1 MMKQSLQ
8 LKLGQ
13 QLTLTPQLQLA
24 IRLLQ
29 LPVLDLQAELR
40 EALEKNLMLEMDDG
54 FELAPPK
61 GTQQIPSDS
70 ADRGTATTGPENE
83 AGSTTEFPDAYRE
96 ELPYADVSEF
106 GTSYG
111 GNAPDDAEDQRDY
124 ADHAGAS
131 LRDHLL
137 AQLDVAFPEGDRKY
151 IATMLIDA
159 IDDDGY
165 LTESLEEICTSLAP
179 ELVTDAD
186 EVERVL
192 ACVQRFDPL
201 GVGARDLSECLLLQ
215 LAPFAPDT
223 PGLELVRRLAAD
235 CLAELGEQDYAA
247 IRRRLGC
254 SAEDLEHAVALLRS
268 LNPRPGSAADTRPPE
283 YIVPDVFVRRGN
295 DGWQVEINPAIAP
308 RLRVNTAYAGC
319 LGRGGE
325 YSTLRTQL
333 QEARWLVKSLEIRN
347 ETLIRVARAI
357 VAHQQDF
364 LERGEE
370 GMRPLVLREI
380 ADTLELHESTVSRA
394 TTGKYMHTPRGVI
407 EFRYFFSSQVAGSD
421 GESVSSTAIRARIRK
436 LISEENPQKPLSDS
450 ALTRMLVSEGIEVA
464 RRTVAKYRESMGFP
478 SSNDR
483 RRVAIR

>member
-13 QLTLTPQLQLA
+13 QLTLTPQLQMA

-40 EALEKNLMLEMDDG
+40 EALEKNVMLEMDDG
-54 FELAPPK
+54 LELAPAK
-61 GTQQIPSDS
+61 GEQKTPSDALRETS
-70 ADRGTATTGPENE
+70 AEQSGESGTDTPERFDNDV
-83 AGSTTEFPDAYRE
+83 S
-96 ELPYADVSEF
+96 YADVSDF
-106 GTSYG
+106 GSGYSG
-111 GNAPDDAEDQRDY
+111 SGQSRDDGEDQRDY
-124 ADHAGAS
+124 ADVSGSS
-131 LRDHLL
+131 LRDHLI

-151 IATMLIDA
+151 IATMLVDA

-165 LTESLEEICTSLAP
+165 LTESLEDICSNLAP
-179 ELVTDAD
+179 ELITDVD

-223 PGLELVRRLAAD
+223 PDLDLVRRLAAE
-235 CLAELGEQDYAA
+235 CLAELGEQDYAT

-254 SAEDLEHAVALLRS
+254 TAEQLEHAVALLRS
-268 LNPRPGSAADTRPPE
+268 LNPRPGGAADTRPPE
-283 YIVPDVFVRRGN
+283 YIVPDVFVRREGS
-295 DGWQVEINPAIAP
+295 GWRVDVNPAIAP
-308 RLRVNTAYAGC
+308 RLRVNAAYAGS

-357 VAHQQDF
+357 VSHQEQF

-380 ADTLELHESTVSRA
+380 ADALELHESTVSRA
-394 TTGKYMHTPRGVI
+394 TTGKYMHTPRGVY
-407 EFRYFFSSQVAGSD
+407 EFRYFFSSQVSGSD
-421 GESVSSTAIRARIRK
+421 GESISSTAIRARIRK
-436 LISEENPQKPLSDS
+436 LIADEDPGKPLSDS
-450 ALTRMLVSEGIEVA
+450 ALTRALVQEGVEVA

-478 SSNDR
+478 SSNER
-483 RRVAIR
+483 RRVTIR

>member
-8 LKLGQ
+8 IRLGQ
-13 QLTLTPQLQLA
+13 QLTLTPQLQMA

-40 EALEKNLMLEMDDG
+40 DALEKNLMLEMDDG
-54 FELAPPK
+54 LELAPPK
-61 GTQQIPSDS
+61 GEQHGPSEAHAS
-70 ADRGTATTGPENE
+70 SEPGASGETA
-83 AGSTTEFPDAYRE
+83 AQDDYRE
-96 ELPYADVSEF
+96 DLSYADVSEF
-106 GTSYG
+106 GAGFG
-111 GNAPDDAEDQRDY
+111 GQSSGEGDDQRDY
-124 ADHAGAS
+124 ADASGTS
-131 LRDHLL
+131 LREHLL
-137 AQLDVAFPEGDRKY
+137 AQLDVAFPEGDRKFV
-151 IATMLIDA
+151 ATMLIDA

-165 LTESLEEICTSLAP
+165 LTESLEEICANLAP
-179 ELVTDAD
+179 ELVTDVD

-192 ACVQRFDPL
+192 AFVQRFDPL

-215 LAPFAPDT
+215 LAQFAPDT
-223 PGLELVRRLAAD
+223 PGLDLVRRLAAE

-254 SAEDLEHAVALLRS
+254 GVEDLEIAVALLRS
-268 LNPRPGSAADTRPPE
+268 LSPRPGSAVDTRPPE
-283 YIVPDVFVRRGN
+283 YVVPDVFVRRAA
-295 DGWQVEINPAIAP
+295 DEWLVEVNPAIAP
-308 RLRVNTAYAGC
+308 RLRVNTAYAGS
-319 LGRGGE
+319 LGRNGE

-347 ETLIRVARAI
+347 ETLVRVARAI
-357 VAHQQDF
+357 VSHQQAF
-364 LERGEE
+364 LERGEA

-380 ADTLELHESTVSRA
+380 AEALELHESTVSRA
-394 TTGKYMHTPRGVI
+394 TTGKYMHTPRGVF

-436 LISEENPQKPLSDS
+436 LIAEENPEKPLSDS
-450 ALTRMLVSEGIEVA
+450 ALTRLLVSEGIEVA

-478 SSNDR
+478 SSNER

>member
-8 LKLGQ
+8 IKLGQ
-13 QLTLTPQLQLA
+13 QLTLTPQLQMA

-40 EALEKNLMLEMDDG
+40 DALEKNLMLEMDDG
-54 FELAPPK
+54 LELAPPK
-61 GTQQIPSDS
+61 GEQHGPSD
-70 ADRGTATTGPENE
+70 AHAGNE
-83 AGSTTEFPDAYRE
+83 PDAGGETAAQDDYRE
-96 ELPYADVSEF
+96 DLSYAEVSEF
-106 GTSYG
+106 GSG
-111 GNAPDDAEDQRDY
+111 FSGQSRGEGDDQRDY
-124 ADHAGAS
+124 ADVSGTS
-131 LRDHLL
+131 LREHLL
-137 AQLDVAFPEGDRKY
+137 AQLDVAFPEGDRKFV
-151 IATMLIDA
+151 ATMLIDA

-165 LTESLEEICTSLAP
+165 LTESLEEICANLAP
-179 ELVTDAD
+179 ELVTDVD

-215 LAPFAPDT
+215 LAQFAPDT
-223 PGLELVRRLAAD
+223 PGLDLVRRLAAE

-254 SAEDLEHAVALLRS
+254 GAEALEIAVALLRS
-268 LNPRPGSAADTRPPE
+268 LSPRPGSAVDTRPPE
-283 YIVPDVFVRRGN
+283 YVVPDVFVRRAG
-295 DGWQVEINPAIAP
+295 DAWLVEVNPAIAP
-308 RLRVNTAYAGC
+308 RLRVNTAYAGS
-319 LGRGGE
+319 LGRNGE

-347 ETLIRVARAI
+347 ETLVRVARAI
-357 VAHQQDF
+357 VSHQQAF

-380 ADTLELHESTVSRA
+380 AEALELHESTVSRA
-394 TTGKYMHTPRGVI
+394 TTGKYMHTPRGVF

-436 LISEENPQKPLSDS
+436 LISEENPEKPLSDS
-450 ALTRMLVSEGIEVA
+450 ALTRLLVSEGIEVA

-478 SSNDR
+478 SSNER

>member
-8 LKLGQ
+8 IRLGQ
-13 QLTLTPQLQLA
+13 QLTLTPQLQMA

-40 EALEKNLMLEMDDG
+40 DALEKNLMLEMDDG
-54 FELAPPK
+54 LELAPPR
-61 GTQQIPSDS
+61 GEQHGPSDALAGNDPVS
-70 ADRGTATTGPENE
+70 AGETPSQDN
-83 AGSTTEFPDAYRE
+83 YRE
-96 ELPYADVSEF
+96 DLSYAEVSEF
-106 GTSYG
+106 GSG
-111 GNAPDDAEDQRDY
+111 FGSQSRGEGDDQRDY
-124 ADHAGAS
+124 ADASGTS
-131 LRDHLL
+131 LREHLL
-137 AQLDVAFPEGDRKY
+137 AQLDVAFPEGDRKF

-165 LTESLEEICTSLAP
+165 LTESLAEICANLAP
-179 ELVTDAD
+179 ELETDVD

-201 GVGARDLSECLLLQ
+201 GIGARDLSECLLLQ
-215 LAPFAPDT
+215 LAQFAPDT
-223 PGLELVRRLAAD
+223 PGLDLVRRLAAE

-254 SAEDLEHAVALLRS
+254 GAEDLEIAVALLRS
-268 LNPRPGSAADTRPPE
+268 LSPRPGSAVDTRPPE
-283 YIVPDVFVRRGN
+283 YVVPDVFVRRSA
-295 DGWQVEINPAIAP
+295 DEWLVEVNPAIAP
-308 RLRVNTAYAGC
+308 RLRVNTTYAGS
-319 LGRGGE
+319 LGRNGE

-347 ETLIRVARAI
+347 ETLVRVARAI
-357 VAHQQDF
+357 VSHQQAF

-380 ADTLELHESTVSRA
+380 AEALELHESTVSRA
-394 TTGKYMHTPRGVI
+394 TTGKYMHTPRGVF

-436 LISEENPQKPLSDS
+436 LISEENPEKPLSDS

-478 SSNDR
+478 SSNER

>member
-13 QLTLTPQLQLA
+13 QLTLTPQLQMA

-54 FELAPPK
+54 LELAPLK
-61 GTQQIPSDS
+61 GEQRTPSDAS
-70 ADRGTATTGPENE
+70 AGDSAE
-83 AGSTTEFPDAYRE
+83 APAEQASQDEYRE
-96 ELPYADVSEF
+96 ELPYADVSEYGAGF
-106 GTSYG
+106 GG
-111 GNAPDDAEDQRDY
+111 QGRQDGEDQRDY
-124 ADHAGAS
+124 ADVSGSS

-137 AQLDVAFPEGDRKY
+137 GQLDIAFPEGDRKF

-165 LTESLEEICTSLAP
+165 LTEPLEEICANLAP
-179 ELVTDAD
+179 ELETDVD

-223 PGLELVRRLAAD
+223 PGLDLVRRLAAE
-235 CLAELGEQDYAA
+235 CLEALGEQDYGA
-247 IRRRLGC
+247 IRRRLAC
-254 SAEDLEHAVALLRS
+254 SAEDLENAVALLRS
-268 LNPRPGSAADTRPPE
+268 LNPRPGTAADTRPPE
-283 YIVPDVFVRRGN
+283 YIVPDVFVRRGER
-295 DGWQVEINPAIAP
+295 GWQVEINPAIAP
-308 RLRVNTAYAGC
+308 RLRVNTAYAGS
-319 LGRGGE
+319 LGRSGE
-325 YSTLRTQL
+325 YSTLRSQL

-357 VAHQQDF
+357 VSHQESF

-380 ADTLELHESTVSRA
+380 AEALELHESTVSRA
-394 TTGKYMHTPRGVI
+394 TTGKYMHTPRGVY

-436 LISEENPQKPLSDS
+436 LISEENPEKPLSDS
-450 ALTRMLVSEGIEVA
+450 ALTRMLVAEGIEVA
-464 RRTVAKYRESMGFP
+464 RRTVAKYRESLGFP
-478 SSNDR
+478 SSTER

>member
-1 MMKQSLQ
+1 MIKQSLQ

-13 QLTLTPQLQLA
+13 QLTLTPQLQMA

-54 FELAPPK
+54 LELEPPR
-61 GTQQIPSDS
+61 GEARNPPETVS
-70 ADRGTATTGPENE
+70 AENGATN
-83 AGSTTEFPDAYRE
+83 TETSSGEEFRE
-96 ELPYADVSEF
+96 ELSYAEVSDY

-111 GNAPDDAEDQRDY
+111 GHGGREDGEDQRDY
-124 ADHAGAS
+124 ADVSGTS

-137 AQLDVAFPEGDRKY
+137 AQLDVTFPEGDRKL

-165 LTESLEEICTSLAP
+165 LTEPLEEICSNLAP
-179 ELVTDAD
+179 DLETDVD

-201 GVGARDLSECLLLQ
+201 GIGARDLSECLLLQ
-215 LAPFAPDT
+215 LAPFDPDT
-223 PGLELVRRLAAD
+223 PGLDLVRRLAAD
-235 CLAELGEQDYAA
+235 CLVELGEQDYSA
-247 IRRRLGC
+247 IRRRLSC
-254 SAEDLEHAVALLRS
+254 SVDQLELAVAMLRS

-283 YIVPDVFVRRGN
+283 YIVPDVFVRRSGDN
-295 DGWQVEINPAIAP
+295 WLVEINPAIAP

-319 LGRGGE
+319 LGRTGE

-357 VAHQQDF
+357 VAHQHAF

-380 ADTLELHESTVSRA
+380 AEALELHESTISRA
-394 TTGKYMHTPRGVI
+394 TTGKFMHTPRGVF
-407 EFRYFFSSQVAGSD
+407 EFRYFFSSQVAGSH

-436 LISEENPQKPLSDS
+436 HIAEEDPQKPLSDS
-450 ALTRMLVSEGIEVA
+450 ALTRLLVSEGIEVA

-483 RRVAIR
+483 RKVAIR

>member
-13 QLTLTPQLQLA
+13 QLTLTPQLQMA

-29 LPVLDLQAELR
+29 LPVMDLQAELR

-54 FELAPPK
+54 VELEPPQGEQQNPPGAGAGGNAEAPEETPP
-61 GTQQIPSDS
+61 QDQ
-70 ADRGTATTGPENE
+70 
-83 AGSTTEFPDAYRE
+83 YRE
-96 ELPYADVSEF
+96 DLPYADVSEYGAPGF
-106 GTSYG
+106 GG
-111 GNAPDDAEDQRDY
+111 QGRPDADEQRDY
-124 ADHAGAS
+124 ADVSGTS

-137 AQLDVAFPEGDRKY
+137 AQLDVVFPEGDRKF

-165 LTESLEEICTSLAP
+165 LTEDLEEICQSLAP
-179 ELVTDAD
+179 DLETDVD

-201 GVGARDLSECLLLQ
+201 GIGARDLSECLLLQ
-215 LAPFAPDT
+215 LAPFAPET
-223 PGLELVRRLAAD
+223 PGLDLVRRLAAD
-235 CLAELGEQDYAA
+235 CLEALGEQDYGA

-254 SAEDLEHAVALLRS
+254 SAEDLENAVALLRS

-283 YIVPDVFVRRGN
+283 YIVPDVFVRRSEH
-295 DGWQVEINPAIAP
+295 GWQVEINPAIAP

-319 LGRGGE
+319 LGRSGE
-325 YSTLRTQL
+325 YSTLRSQL

-357 VAHQQDF
+357 VAHQQAF
-364 LERGEE
+364 LERGEV

-380 ADTLELHESTVSRA
+380 AEALELHESTVSRA
-394 TTGKYMHTPRGVI
+394 TTGKYMHTPRGVY
-407 EFRYFFSSQVAGSD
+407 EFRYFFSSQVSGSD

-436 LISEENPQKPLSDS
+436 LISEENPGKPLSDS
-450 ALTRMLVSEGIEVA
+450 ALTRILIAEGIEVA

-478 SSNDR
+478 SSNER

>member
-1 MMKQSLQ
+1 MIKQTLQ
-8 LKLGQ
+8 LKLSQ
-13 QLTLTPQLQLA
+13 QLTLTPQLQMA

-40 EALEKNLMLEMDDG
+40 EALENNLMLEMDDG
-54 FELAPPK
+54 LELAPPK
-61 GTQQIPSDS
+61 GEQQRPSDS
-70 ADRGTATTGPENE
+70 AAE
-83 AGSTTEFPDAYRE
+83 AEPAAEPPGEGEAYRE
-96 ELPYADVSEF
+96 DLPYADVPDYP
-106 GTSYG
+106 GSYG
-111 GNAPDDAEDQRDY
+111 GAGRGEGDEQRDY
-124 ADHAGAS
+124 ADASGSS

-137 AQLDVAFPEGDRKY
+137 AQLDVTMPEGDRKM

-165 LTESLEEICTSLAP
+165 LQDSLEEICANLEP
-179 ELVTDAD
+179 EIHSDVD
-186 EVERVL
+186 EIERVL

-201 GVGARDLSECLLLQ
+201 GVGARDLCECLLLQ

-223 PGLELVRRLAAD
+223 PGLDLARRLAAE

-254 SAEDLEHAVALLRS
+254 DVEELESAVALLRS
-268 LNPRPGSAADTRPPE
+268 LNPRPGGAADSRPPE
-283 YIVPDVFVRRGN
+283 YVVPDVFVRRVE
-295 DGWQVEINPAIAP
+295 DEWQVEINPAIAP
-308 RLRVNTAYAGC
+308 RLRVNAAYAGC
-319 LGRGGE
+319 LGRSGE
-325 YSTLRTQL
+325 YSTLRSQL

-347 ETLIRVARAI
+347 ETLLRVARAI
-357 VAHQQDF
+357 VGHQQAF

-380 ADTLELHESTVSRA
+380 AETLELHESTVSRA
-394 TTGKYMHTPRGVI
+394 TTGKFMHTPRGVF

-436 LISEENPQKPLSDS
+436 LIADEDPAKPLSDS
-450 ALTRMLVSEGIEVA
+450 ALARVLAGEGIEVA

-478 SSNDR
+478 SSNER

>member
-40 EALEKNLMLEMDDG
+40 EALEKNVMLEMDDG
-54 FELAPPK
+54 LELAPPK
-61 GTQQIPSDS
+61 GEQQVPSDS
-70 ADRGTATTGPENE
+70 IQGNDDSAREKN
-83 AGSTTEFPDAYRE
+83 DAESREDYRD
-96 ELPYADVSEF
+96 ELPYADVPEYGF
-106 GTSYG
+106 GNQG
-111 GNAPDDAEDQRDY
+111 GGPAEEQRDY
-124 ADHAGAS
+124 ADVSGSS

-137 AQLDVAFPEGDRKY
+137 AQVDLEFPEGDRKF
-151 IATMLIDA
+151 IATMLVDA

-165 LTESLEEICTSLAP
+165 LGESLEEICANLAP
-179 ELVTDAD
+179 ELATDVD

-192 ACVQRFDPL
+192 ACIQRFDPL

-223 PGLELVRRLAAD
+223 PGLDLVRRLAAD
-235 CLAELGEQDYAA
+235 CLTELGEQDYGA
-247 IRRRLGC
+247 IRRRLDC
-254 SAEDLEHAVALLRS
+254 SAEELEHAVALLRA

-283 YIVPDVFVRRGN
+283 YVVPDVYVRRGD
-295 DGWQVEINPAIAP
+295 DGWQVEMNPAIAP
-308 RLRVNTAYAGC
+308 RLRVNSAYAGS
-319 LGRGGE
+319 LGRSGE
-325 YSTLRTQL
+325 YSTLRSQL

-347 ETLIRVARAI
+347 ETLVRVARAI
-357 VAHQQDF
+357 VSHQQAF
-364 LERGEE
+364 LELGEE

-380 ADTLELHESTVSRA
+380 AETLELHESTVSRA
-394 TTGKYMHTPRGVI
+394 TTGKYMHTPRGVV
-407 EFRYFFSSQVAGSD
+407 EFRYFFSSQVSGSD

-436 LISEENPQKPLSDS
+436 LIAEENPQKPLSDS
-450 ALTRMLVSEGIEVA
+450 ALARVLISEGVEVA

-478 SSNDR
+478 SSNER
-483 RRVAIR
+483 RRVVIR

>member
-40 EALEKNLMLEMDDG
+40 EALEKNVMIEMDDG
-54 FELAPPK
+54 LELAPPK
-61 GTQQIPSDS
+61 GEQQVPSDS
-70 ADRGTATTGPENE
+70 IPSGADSGQAKND
-83 AGSTTEFPDAYRE
+83 TESREDYRDE
-96 ELPYADVSEF
+96 QPYADVQEYGF
-106 GTSYG
+106 GGQG
-111 GNAPDDAEDQRDY
+111 GQGGQGGGSAEEQRDY
-124 ADHAGAS
+124 ADVSGSS

-137 AQLDVAFPEGDRKY
+137 AQVDLEFPEGDQKF
-151 IATMLIDA
+151 IATMLVDA

-165 LTESLEEICTSLAP
+165 LGESLEEICANLAP
-179 ELVTDAD
+179 ELATDVD

-201 GVGARDLSECLLLQ
+201 GIGARDLSECLLLQ

-223 PGLELVRRLAAD
+223 PGLNLVRRLAAD
-235 CLAELGEQDYAA
+235 CLAELGEQDYGA
-247 IRRRLGC
+247 IRRRLDC
-254 SAEDLEHAVALLRS
+254 SAEELEHAVALLRA

-283 YIVPDVFVRRGN
+283 YIVPDVFVRRSD
-295 DGWQVEINPAIAP
+295 DGWQVEMNPAIAP
-308 RLRVNTAYAGC
+308 RLRVNSAYAGS
-319 LGRGGE
+319 LGRSGE
-325 YSTLRTQL
+325 YSTLRSQL

-347 ETLIRVARAI
+347 ETLVRVARAI
-357 VAHQQDF
+357 VSHQQAF
-364 LERGEE
+364 LEQGEQ

-380 ADTLELHESTVSRA
+380 AEMLELHESTVSRA
-394 TTGKYMHTPRGVI
+394 TTGKYMHTPRGVF
-407 EFRYFFSSQVAGSD
+407 EFRYFFSSQVSGSD

-436 LISEENPQKPLSDS
+436 LIAEENPQKPLSDS
-450 ALTRMLVSEGIEVA
+450 ALARALISEGVEVA

-478 SSNDR
+478 SSNER
-483 RRVAIR
+483 RRVVIR

>member
-13 QLTLTPQLQLA
+13 QLTLTPQLQMA

-40 EALEKNLMLEMDDG
+40 EALERNLMLEMDDG
-54 FELAPPK
+54 LELAPPK
-61 GTQQIPSDS
+61 GEQATGAEPPTGTDAES
-70 ADRGTATTGPENE
+70 AGEGP
-83 AGSTTEFPDAYRE
+83 AGPYRE
-96 ELPYADVSEF
+96 DLPYADVMEF
-106 GTSYG
+106 GSGYG
-111 GNAPDDAEDQRDY
+111 GSGREDSEDQRDY
-124 ADHAGAS
+124 ADASGGS

-137 AQLDVAFPEGDRKY
+137 AQVDIVFPEGDRKL
-151 IATMLIDA
+151 IATMLVDA

-165 LTESLEEICTSLAP
+165 LADSLEEICASLAP
-179 ELVTDAD
+179 DVVSDVD

-223 PGLELVRRLAAD
+223 PGLDLVRRLAAE
-235 CLAELGEQDYAA
+235 CLEQLGEQDYGT

-254 SAEDLEHAVALLRS
+254 SAEELETAVALLRS

-283 YIVPDVFVRRGN
+283 YVVPDVFVRRAE
-295 DGWQVEINPAIAP
+295 DGWRVEMNPAIAP
-308 RLRVNTAYAGC
+308 RLRVNTTYAGC
-319 LGRGGE
+319 LGRSGE
-325 YSTLRTQL
+325 YSTLRSQL

-357 VAHQQDF
+357 VLHQRDF

-380 ADTLELHESTVSRA
+380 AEGLELHESTVSRA
-394 TTGKYMHTPRGVI
+394 TTGKYMHTPRGVF

-436 LISEENPQKPLSDS
+436 LISEEDPRKPLSDS
-450 ALTRMLVSEGIEVA
+450 ALTRLLLAEGVEVA

-478 SSNDR
+478 SSNER